1 MEVAFIQ
8 RKVRKVFVFS
18 LFFVFLKGVVA
29 GNSLLIRTF
38 KGHTDSVNL
47 ILFKLPEKRLI
58 SSVEGPETTGFGP
71 SFSSAS
77 YNGFGKIR
85 KKLKKILEEKI
96 KNL

>member
-1 MEVAFIQ
+1 M
-8 RKVRKVFVFS
+8 VRKFLIFS
-18 LFFVFLKGVVA
+18 LFFVFLKDA
-29 GNSLLIRTF
+29 FASNPLLIRTLE
-38 KGHTDSVNL
+38 GHTDSVNL
-47 ILFKLPEKRLI
+47 VLFKLPEKRLI
-58 SSVEGPETTGFGP
+58 SSIEGPETTGFGP